1 MILIIIIVIM
11 IMKNVIYSVVYSI
24 FLPLYLQICRQED
37 EVGELLV
44 PLEFSAVQRTAF
56 YTGVP
61 ETTVY
66 RITRSETSSTTK
78 KKPGPKKLTMDDSDK
93 EVLRR
98 TVREI
103 MSIDKVLPTTAIIL
117 KDMQEKIGG
126 ETNLRSILKEVG
138 FRCECLHCS

>member
-1 MILIIIIVIM
+1 MSFILSFIP
-11 IMKNVIYSVVYSI
+11 YFY
-24 FLPLYLQICRQED
+24 
-37 EVGELLV
+37 
-44 PLEFSAVQRTAF
+44 F
-56 YTGVP
+56 YTYRYAVKKMKVANCWFLLSSLRSSVLPSIPGFQ
-61 ETTVY
+61 TVY

-126 ETNLRSILKEVG
+126 ETNLRSILKAVG